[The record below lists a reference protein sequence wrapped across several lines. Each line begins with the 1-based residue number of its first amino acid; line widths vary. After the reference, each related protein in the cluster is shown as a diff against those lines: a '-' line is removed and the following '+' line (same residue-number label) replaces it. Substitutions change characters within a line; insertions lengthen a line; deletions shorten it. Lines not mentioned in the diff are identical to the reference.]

1 MECRSTLPFLSMS
14 QKAYFI
20 LLLCTTVFSGYASA
34 NYAQM
39 QLTSNSAGYIWAEYS
54 LLGLDIDLPPQCQ
67 NPVQLGQHYPM
78 MAISNQALKQ
88 CEESLVNRHSHV
100 EFYESTPEYQWQSY
114 LQLSWLLTH
123 IAEHTQRNMNPLN
136 KRNPYIDLDNAT
148 AWANKALNQVAK
160 LSKQEGVMAK
170 STINTLIYWQNA
182 LFRRLNPETPR
193 LELDVATFRALIP
206 QDIETRIAAF
216 DKEKRV
222 LFDQSIR
229 MLELNIWLRLSITK
243 SQVLQ
248 LSYDELL
255 IKRDNEALI
264 VRFLAYLASLREQND
279 IVNIYQLYNIELS
292 TDQYQQH
299 EDALEWRVDKQPAAS
314 QLDSDLTLSVKL
326 RSAGVHGSTL
336 NEHTFQ
342 QIKKQLTSFESGE
355 IPPFFRFSA
364 LHLQAALLDM
374 MGNVRAAER
383 YFNKAQTEAIQ
394 IANRKNSQIPE
405 EMVFVYRFFVEKA
418 RNLYQLEKTSEAAEL
433 LSLFPLND
441 FRQDDL
447 LFVSAVLIEDGQ
459 AAQAEKLLNEAL
471 ITADNDT
478 YQDSY
483 RHNLTIALF
492 RQGKL
497 QLSLEQLM
505 LLETVAKE
513 SNNFHLPTY
522 QLSIALL
529 QSALGQRDEAKN
541 RIMQLLAKGDISQ
554 SLLLSNLEALYIT
567 PDSEPM
573 QLNQFYPALV
583 SRVYMVREGYHQGM
597 VISST
602 STLKNASAAQLVV
615 YSDSD
620 NGQTGFVHASQL
632 SLAQDSDL
640 AVTSVAGGSV
650 WLFQPSSGR
659 AIRKIRLSN
668 GNVLKLQ
675 LSADGATLFALIKE
689 QNSFRSY
696 LQRWDLQH
704 DQMTWS
710 SGEEVGEVA
719 DFDWLETKNRLLV
732 LDQASI
738 DIYDTSNFNKI
749 DRFEHSTLSSG
760 IEHLARPYIGK
771 FTTNNKIVIGFESE
785 LVSWDLNS
793 GAKQITA
800 LPSTPKY
807 IARTDSNH
815 MLQIELV
822 KSSWDSPEI
831 ILYFD
836 SETLTEIT
844 ENDSYQGQ
852 FTEKNSTTNE
862 WVRITKAESGY
873 SIYRRSDNQ
882 LINQLRARNRQVLQS
897 TLFEDQKLMVLRT
910 TEGIQLWSLETGRQL
925 PTGEHLNHRYSV
937 MEKLDN
943 THLLL
948 VSDFADNLTVLNLKS
963 LTLDS
968 IELNQNQK
976 PTDLIKVGATWWLLS
991 DNGYVGSQ
999 KRLALAQLTWT
1010 DNRLH
1015 YQEIAS
1021 DLEYQALNLLTGY
1034 QSSTGFSV
1042 WLMAELNNDQFQL
1055 LTIAGDANSVS
1066 IEDNLGILPLTKS
1079 PDFGYSNI
1087 NVGNVIE
1094 VIADEQKL
1102 SLLTE
1107 SGWLRI
1113 DLTNGV
1119 VSKEQEQLGR
1129 VAALLM
1135 PPNSDEQFRVV
1146 RAASRSFIVNERDN
1160 NEPFVVL
1167 NDSISDM
1174 RYSDNGEY
1182 LTAITS
1188 DQNLLFLDPETFEPI
1203 VSLML
1208 MEKNGWL
1215 VTDQEGRY
1223 DSSAPGDIPNASWIV
1238 KSKPLIPLPLE
1249 NFMQEYYE
1257 PALLVRALNFEAFPE
1272 TMDLQS
1278 IDTRQPVIGF
1288 ERLISNNNGTVTI
1301 NLTID
1306 SNDEG
1311 VDSIQLFRNNQLVG
1325 RVKNIDHPGRQI
1337 VTFSEIQL
1345 PSSSGSSLN
1354 KEPIEF
1360 SAYAFNR
1367 QGIRTPVLVIPYQA
1381 VHNIEREKR
1390 AYVITVGVNQYNN
1403 ASWDLTYAANDAL
1416 EMQQRLTSSSL
1427 IEQGYNVIPIPLT
1440 SDHEFKNATKATIT
1454 KVMQRLAGED
1464 IPMPEINGWENI
1476 IKATPDDLIL
1486 FSFSGHG
1493 LLAAGEFYFFTSDIA
1508 KGDSR
1513 EINSALLQSALSSTE
1528 FTHLLESVDVGTMV
1542 MIVDACQSAGA
1553 LDSKGFKPGPM
1564 GSRGLGQLAWD
1575 KKMFYLSA
1583 SQAEQFALESDQL
1596 NHGYLSYSL
1605 AKEGLASGQADYFP
1619 ENNEISVREWL
1630 SYGVKRVPELVNEL
1644 RSGEFSSLQSNTRGL
1659 GAAPTDMNAQT
1670 ALGKIQQPVL
1680 FDFAGQ
1686 RDIALQQLNN

>member
-1 MECRSTLPFLSMS
+1 MECRSKSSFLSMN
-14 QKAYFI
+14 QKAYLI
-20 LLLCTTVFSGYASA
+20 LLLCSTVFSGYANA

-67 NPVQLGQHYPM
+67 NLVQLGQHYPM

-88 CEESLVNRHSHV
+88 CENSLVKRHSQV
-100 EFYESTPEYQWQSY
+100 EFYESTPKYQWQSY

-123 IAEHTQRNMNPLN
+123 VAEHTQRNMSPSNE
-136 KRNPYIDLDNAT
+136 RNPYIDLDNAT
-148 AWANKALNQVAK
+148 AWANKALNQVSK
-160 LSKQEGVMAK
+160 LSEQESVMAK

-182 LFRRLNPETPR
+182 LFSRLNPENPR

-206 QDIETRIAAF
+206 QDIEVRIAAF
-216 DKEKRV
+216 DEDKRV
-222 LFDQSIR
+222 LFDHSVR
-229 MLELNIWLRLSITK
+229 MVELNIWLRLSITK

-255 IKRDNEALI
+255 IKKDNEALI
-264 VRFLAYLASLREQND
+264 VRFLAYLASLREENG
-279 IVNIYQLYNIELS
+279 IANIYQLYNIELS
-292 TDQYQQH
+292 TNQYQQH
-299 EDALEWRVDKQPAAS
+299 EDALEWRVDKQPPAS
-314 QLDSDLTLSVKL
+314 HLDSDLTLSVKL
-326 RSAGVHGSTL
+326 RSAGVHGNTL
-336 NEHTFQ
+336 NEHTFHQ
-342 QIKKQLTSFESGE
+342 VQKQLASFESDD

-364 LHLQAALLDM
+364 LHLQASLLAM
-374 MGNVRAAER
+374 MGDVRAAEL
-383 YFNKAQTEAIQ
+383 YFNKAQTQAIQ
-394 IANRKNSQIPE
+394 IANKKKNLIPA
-405 EMVFVYRFFVEKA
+405 EMAFIYRFFIAKA
-418 RNLYQLEKTSEAAEL
+418 HNLYQLEKMVEAAEL
-433 LSLFPLND
+433 ISLFPLND

-447 LFVSAVLIEDGQ
+447 LFVSAVLIADGQ
-459 AAQAEKLLNEAL
+459 AAQAEKLLNKAL
-471 ITADNDT
+471 INADIDT
-478 YQDSY
+478 DQGNY
-483 RHNLTIALF
+483 RHNLAIALF
-492 RQGKL
+492 KQGKL

-505 LLETVAKE
+505 RLEITAKE
-513 SNNFHLPTY
+513 TNNFHLPTY

-529 QSALGQRDEAKN
+529 QSLLGQRDEAKN
-541 RIMQLLAKGDISQ
+541 RIMQLLAKGDINQ

-573 QLNQFYPALV
+573 QLSRFYPALI

-597 VISST
+597 VVSST
-602 STLKNASAAQLVV
+602 STQENASAAQLVV

-668 GNVLKLQ
+668 GEVLKLQ
-675 LSADGATLFALIKE
+675 LSADGVTLFALIKE

-719 DFDWLETKNRLLV
+719 DFDWLETQNRLLV

-749 DRFEHSTLSSG
+749 DRFEHSTLISG
-760 IEHLARPYIGK
+760 IEHLARPTIGK
-771 FTTNNKIVIGFESE
+771 FTTNNKIVIGFASE
-785 LVSWDLNS
+785 LVSWDLSS
-793 GAKQITA
+793 GAKQVTA
-800 LPSTPKY
+800 LPSDPKY

-815 MLQIELV
+815 ILQVDLE
-822 KSSWDSPEI
+822 KSSWDAPEKVI
-831 ILYFD
+831 YFD

-844 ENDSYQGQ
+844 DNGTYQGQ
-852 FTEKNSTTNE
+852 FTAKDSATND

-882 LINQLRARNRQVLQS
+882 LINELRARNRKVLQS

-910 TEGIQLWSLETGRQL
+910 TDGIQLWSLETGRQL
-925 PTGEHLNHRYSV
+925 PTGDHLNNKYSV

-948 VSDFADNLTVLNLKS
+948 VSGFADSLTVLNLKS
-963 LTLDS
+963 LAVDS
-968 IELNQNQK
+968 IELSPNQT
-976 PTDLIKVGATWWLLS
+976 PTDIIKVGTTWWLLS

-1010 DNRLH
+1010 DNNLH
-1015 YQEIAS
+1015 YQEIAR
-1021 DLEYQALNLLTGY
+1021 DLEYQELNLLTGY
-1034 QSSTGFSV
+1034 QNSTGFGV
-1042 WLMAELNNDQFQL
+1042 WLVAELNNDQFQL
-1055 LTIAGDANSVS
+1055 LNWTYNADGVS
-1066 IEDNLGILPLTKS
+1066 IKDNLEILSLTKS
-1079 PDFGYSNI
+1079 PNFGYSRL

-1094 VIADEQKL
+1094 TIVDENKL

-1107 SGWLRI
+1107 NGWLQI
-1113 DLTNGV
+1113 DLTDGV
-1119 VSKEQEQLGR
+1119 VSKEPERLGH

-1135 PPNSDEQFRVV
+1135 PPNSDEKFRVV
-1146 RAASRSFIVNERDN
+1146 RAASRSFIVNERDS
-1160 NEPFVVL
+1160 NEPFVVI

-1188 DQNLLFLDPETFEPI
+1188 EQNLLFLDPETFEPI

-1223 DSSAPGDIPNASWIV
+1223 DSSAPGDIPNASWII
-1238 KSKPLIPLPLE
+1238 KSKPLTPLPLE
-1249 NFMQEYYE
+1249 NFMQAYYE
-1257 PALLVRALNFEAFPE
+1257 PALLVRALNFESFPE
-1272 TMDLQS
+1272 TIDLQS
-1278 IDTRQPVIGF
+1278 IDTRQPVLNI
-1288 ERLISNNNGTVTI
+1288 EELISNSNGTVTI
-1301 NLTID
+1301 NLAID
-1306 SNDEG
+1306 SGDEG
-1311 VDSIQLFRNNQLVG
+1311 IDSVQLFRNNQLVG

-1337 VTFSEIQL
+1337 VTFSDIQL
-1345 PSSSGSSLN
+1345 PSTSRQAPN
-1354 KEPIEF
+1354 KDSITF

-1381 VHNIEREKR
+1381 VHNIERKKH

-1403 ASWDLTYAANDAL
+1403 ASWDLTYAVNDAL
-1416 EMQQRLTSSSL
+1416 EMQQRLSSSSL
-1427 IEQGYNVIPIPLT
+1427 IEQGYEVIPIPLT
-1440 SDHEFKNATKATIT
+1440 SDHEFQNATKATIT

-1464 IPMPEINGWENI
+1464 VSLPGVNGWENI
-1476 IKATPDDLIL
+1476 MKATPDDLIL

-1508 KGDSR
+1508 NGDSR

-1528 FTHLLESVDVGTMV
+1528 FTRLLESVDVGTMV

-1575 KKMFYLSA
+1575 KRMFYLSA

-1619 ENNEISVREWL
+1619 KNNEISVREWL
-1630 SYGVKRVPELVNEL
+1630 SYGVKRVPELVDEL
-1644 RSGEFSSLQSNTRGL
+1644 RSGQFNSLQSNTRGL
-1659 GAAPTDMNAQT
+1659 GAAPTDTNAQT

-1686 RDIALQQLNN
+1686 RDIALQQLND